1 MNNNNYNQKNIR
13 NFAIIA
19 HVDHGKS
26 TLSDR
31 FIEITN
37 GIQAREM
44 TDCVLDNMDLEK
56 EKGIT
61 IKARCIRLDYEFEGT
76 SYVLNLV
83 DTPGHVDFQ
92 YEVEKSLSTVGI
104 VILLI
109 DATQGVGSQT
119 LSNYF
124 LAKKN
129 PNIEIIIAINKVDS
143 MNANIDMCK
152 RQIET
157 VLKIDLSTTNIFYI
171 SAREGTGV
179 KNLLEEGIIKSKNS
193 PDGEQNA
200 PFRGL
205 IFDSW
210 YDNYLGIIALV
221 YVRDGKLSK
230 KTNLIT
236 KSNNVKIEVNKF
248 GYMKDKMIEASE
260 LNTGEIGYLVTNIKE
275 PNIIRIGDTLVN
287 VNEETAAGGI
297 DPLPGFRPS
306 VPVVFCSLYLDDPD
320 GFQDALKSLHK
331 LYLNDSSFFFE
342 PERSAVLGMGFRCG
356 FLGLLHMEIILERLS
371 REYNLE
377 FIVTIPNVIYRIK
390 IRGEADYVLIN
401 NASDLPANDKLEVT
415 EEPIV
420 LVSILTTEEYIGTVK
435 NLCFARRG
443 VYEDEVYMDGTNL
456 ITFRMPLAEI
466 ILDFQDQIKSITS
479 GYASYSYTFIEYE
492 AAPLVCLNFLVND
505 ENYHELSCII
515 HKNQA
520 EKMARHRCIKLKENL
535 PRAQVEIKIQGCING
550 KIIAG
555 ERISP
560 YRKDVIAHCSGGDV
574 NRKNKL
580 LKKQKKG
587 KKNLNRE
594 VNIEPS
600 VFVKILKF

>member
-1 MNNNNYNQKNIR
+1 MNNYNQKNIR

-31 FIEITN
+31 FIEMTN

-44 TDCVLDNMDLEK
+44 KDCVLDNMDLEK

-61 IKARCIRLDYEFEGT
+61 IKARCIRLEYEFENNF
-76 SYVLNLV
+76 YILNLV

-92 YEVEKSLSTVGI
+92 YEVEKSLATVGL

-109 DATQGVGSQT
+109 DATQGVASQT

-129 PNIEIIIAINKVDS
+129 PNIKIIIAINKVDS
-143 MNANIDMCK
+143 INADVEMCK
-152 RQIET
+152 KQIET
-157 VLKIDLSTTNIFYI
+157 ILKIDISTINIFYI
-171 SAREGTGV
+171 SARNGTGV
-179 KNLLEEGIIKSKNS
+179 KELLEEGVIKSNQF
-193 PDGEQNA
+193 PEGHQEA
-200 PFRGL
+200 PFKGL

-210 YDNYLGIIALV
+210 YDNYLGIIGLI
-221 YVRDGKLSK
+221 YVKDGKLSK
-230 KTNLIT
+230 KDILLT
-236 KSNNVKIEVNKF
+236 KFNNIKIEGNKF
-248 GYMKDKMIEASE
+248 GYMKEKMEEVSE
-260 LNTGEIGYLVTNIKE
+260 LNTGEIGYLITNIKE
-275 PNIIRIGDTLVN
+275 PNVIRIGDTLVN
-287 VNEETAAGGI
+287 SKNLVEE
-297 DPLPGFRPS
+297 LPGFRPS

-320 GFQDALKSLHK
+320 RFQDAQKSLEK
-331 LYLNDSSFFFE
+331 LHLNDSSFFFE

-356 FLGLLHMEIILERLS
+356 FLGLLHMEIILERLL

-377 FIVTIPNVIYRIK
+377 FIVTIPNVIYKIK
-390 IRGEADYVLIN
+390 IRGEDTYKYIN
-401 NASDLPANDKLEVT
+401 NATDLPSNDKLEIT

-420 LVSILTTEEYIGTVK
+420 LVSVLTTEEYIGTVK

-443 VYEDEVYMDGTNL
+443 VYEDEIYMDGKNL

-466 ILDFQDQIKSITS
+466 ILDFQDQIKSLTS
-479 GYASYSYTFIEYE
+479 GYSSYSYEFIGYE
-492 AAPLVCLNFLVND
+492 PAPLVRLDFLIND
-505 ENYHELSCII
+505 KMLDELSCII

-520 EKMARHRCIKLKENL
+520 EKMARHRCVKLKENL

-587 KKNLNRE
+587 KKNLDRE
-594 VNIEPS
+594 VTIEPS
-600 VFVKILKF
+600 VFVKILKM

>member
-1 MNNNNYNQKNIR
+1 MNNQKNIR

-31 FIEITN
+31 FIEMAGAIN
-37 GIQAREM
+37 KRDM

-61 IKARCIRLDYEFEGT
+61 IKARCIRLEYTFENIP
-76 SYVLNLV
+76 YILNLV

-92 YEVEKSLSTVGI
+92 YEVEKSLATVGL

-109 DATQGVGSQT
+109 DATQGVASQT

-129 PNIEIIIAINKVDS
+129 PNIKLIIAINKVDS
-143 MNANIDMCK
+143 INADVEMCK
-152 RQIET
+152 KQIET
-157 VLKIDLSTTNIFYI
+157 ILKIPLNTIKIFYI
-171 SAREGTGV
+171 SARNGTGV
-179 KNLLEEGIIKSKNS
+179 KELLEEGVIKSNQS
-193 PDGEQNA
+193 PNGNENK
-200 PFRGL
+200 PFKAL

-210 YDNYLGIIALV
+210 YDNYLGIIGLI
-221 YVRDGKLSK
+221 YVKDGVLSK
-230 KTNLIT
+230 KDLLLT
-236 KSNNVKIEVNKF
+236 KYNNVKIEANKF
-248 GYMKDKMIEASE
+248 GYMKDKMLETNQ
-260 LNTGEIGYLVTNIKE
+260 LNTGEIGYLITNIKE

-287 VNEETAAGGI
+287 SKNPVEE
-297 DPLPGFRPS
+297 LPGFRPS

-320 GFQDALKSLHK
+320 KFQDAQKSLEK
-331 LYLNDSSFFFE
+331 LHLNDSSFFFE

-356 FLGLLHMEIILERLS
+356 FLGLLHMEIILERLL

-390 IRGEADYVLIN
+390 IRGEKDYKYIN
-401 NASDLPANDKLEVT
+401 NASDLPAPDKLEIA

-420 LVSILTTEEYIGTVK
+420 LVSILTTEEYIGTIK
-435 NLCFARRG
+435 NLCFSRRG
-443 VYEDEVYMDGTNL
+443 IYEEEVYMDGKNL
-456 ITFRMPLAEI
+456 ITFRMPLGEI
-466 ILDFQDQIKSITS
+466 ILDFQDQIKSLTS
-479 GYASYSYTFIEYE
+479 GYSSYSYEFLGYE
-492 AAPLVCLNFLVND
+492 PAPLVKLDFLIND
-505 ENYHELSCII
+505 KLLDELSCII
-515 HKNQA
+515 HKTQA

-535 PRAQVEIKIQGCING
+535 PRAQVEIKIQASINGG

-560 YRKDVIAHCSGGDV
+560 YRKDVISHCSGGDV

-580 LKKQKKG
+580 LNKQKKG
-587 KKNLNRE
+587 KKNLNRDIT
-594 VNIEPS
+594 IEPN
-600 VFVKILKF
+600 VFVKILKM